1 MSAATGSVRCRF
13 SDVQPQTG
21 IPYSRTLFVDLPG
34 FAAAVVRRQDLCS
47 GEWDELV
54 KMGETEDFIDPAEHW
69 EVGPAEAAAACQPD
83 IDTIGVIGW

>member
-1 MSAATGSVRCRF
+1 
-13 SDVQPQTG
+13 
-21 IPYSRTLFVDLPG
+21 
-34 FAAAVVRRQDLCS
+34 VRRQDLCS

-54 KMGETEDFIDPAEHW
+54 KMGETEDFIDPDEYW